1 MREYT
6 LKIAT
11 GKAPTYFSFILDW
24 MFNEI
29 ALVSLMKRNIN
40 TINKSSFFFSQ
51 AKISEAKRVKPPFQ
65 RFNPESINHITYQV
79 QLLVPPI
86 NGFKWEK
93 TTFSFI
99 FDPQRWANFKDEG
112 RTNLTPYTLKKT
124 ITVFLLFCML
134 GSRKCDST
142 NILQNLGFVTSI
154 IHPTHL

>member
-1 MREYT
+1 
-6 LKIAT
+6 
-11 GKAPTYFSFILDW
+11 

-29 ALVSLMKRNIN
+29 TLVSLMKRNIN
-40 TINKSSFFFSQ
+40 TNKKSSFFFLKQRLARQKGSSLHFKDLIQ
-51 AKISEAKRVKPPFQ
+51 ILSTISL
-65 RFNPESINHITYQV
+65 YQE
-79 QLLVPPI
+79 QLLVHPL

-124 ITVFLLFCML
+124 ITVFLLLFCML

-142 NILQNLGFVTSI
+142 NIPQNLGFVTSI